1 MAQTNYLKDFIE
13 QINKISNKNIEK
25 HKNGGKFFETITLTL
40 KSYYDLVKKGYISA
54 NVKVNRPDVESLEKR
69 QGIMSTLLKDNSFGV
84 ITLYSGDII
93 LEDGSVVKT
102 SFVID
107 GGHRTRTILKFLD
120 DEFVTGDDTYY
131 LNDKGIKVWIK
142 GKKYSEIKK
151 DNPELIERLESQP
164 IVLTTYHNIS
174 VDEITQLFHD
184 LNSTS
189 DVNRQEKR
197 NSYDHN
203 VVSEFVRNT
212 ARFIIG
218 ENNTPHKL
226 FIDNFLELKDDR
238 LSYDLLV
245 TRIAYCVTQ
254 GDHGQVEIDISDDV
268 LDEFFK
274 DGSMTDNR
282 HWAKNTKA
290 FENIKND
297 TIEILDYLY
306 EMKKAWPIRDKRA
319 QSIAF
324 NWTTITALIRFLITI
339 VNRTRKQ
346 RQKIENIDYKV
357 LAKKI
362 HDRMHVIS
370 KDNTPDYWVKN
381 AKTERTKAEAFFGFL
396 AEFKNIEKIK
406 RSVEWLFED
415 FDNLEKPYTEYG
427 LDVRDYKRNFDGSD
441 IYERGKQVDFKCE
454 SCGKNTDAKYAKG
467 DHKIPWSWGIEAGA
481 ITEFNNLQY
490 YCDECNK
497 TQGDKKEL
505 RKEVNE
511 FVN

>member
-1 MAQTNYLKDFIE
+1 MAQTNYLKDLIE
-13 QINKISNKNIEK
+13 QLNKISNKNIEK
-25 HKNGGKFFETITLTL
+25 DKNSGKFFETITLTL

-69 QGIMSTLLKDNSFGV
+69 QGIMSTLLNDNSFGV

-93 LEDGSVVKT
+93 LEDGSFVKT

-218 ENNTPHKL
+218 ENNIPHKL

-254 GDHGQVEIDISDDV
+254 GNHGQVEIDISDDV

-274 DGSMTDNR
+274 EGSMTDNR

-290 FENIKND
+290 FDKVKGD
-297 TIEILDYLY
+297 VIEILDYLY

-324 NWTTITALIRFLITI
+324 NWTTITALIRFLIT
-339 VNRTRKQ
+339 VTNRTRKQ

-370 KDNTPDYWVKN
+370 RDNKPDYWVKN
-381 AKTERTKAEAFFGFL
+381 AKTEITKAEAFFGFL

-415 FDNLEKPYTEYG
+415 FDNLDKPYTEYG
-427 LDVRDYKRNFDGSD
+427 LDVRDYKRNFDGTD
-441 IYERGKQVDFKCE
+441 IYERGKQVDFICE
-454 SCGKNTDAKYAKG
+454 SCKKNINSKDARG
-467 DHKIPWSWGIEAGA
+467 DHKIPWSWGIEAGGV
-481 ITEFNNLQY
+481 TEFQNLQY
-490 YCDECNK
+490 YCEECNK
-497 TQGDKKEL
+497 TQSDKKEL
-505 RKEVNE
+505 REEVKAA
-511 FVN
+511 

>member
-1 MAQTNYLKDFIE
+1 MAQTNYLKDLIE
-13 QINKISNKNIEK
+13 QLNKISNKNIEK
-25 HKNGGKFFETITLTL
+25 DKNSGKFFETITLTL

-69 QGIMSTLLKDNSFGV
+69 QGIMSTLLNDNSFGV

-93 LEDGSVVKT
+93 LEDGSFVKT

-218 ENNTPHKL
+218 ENNIPHKL

-254 GDHGQVEIDISDDV
+254 GNHGQVEIDISDDV

-274 DGSMTDNR
+274 EGSMTDNR

-290 FENIKND
+290 FDKVKGD
-297 TIEILDYLY
+297 VIEILDYLY

-324 NWTTITALIRFLITI
+324 NWTTITALIRFLIT
-339 VNRTRKQ
+339 VTNRTRKQ

-370 KDNTPDYWVKN
+370 RDNKPDYWVKN

-415 FDNLEKPYTEYG
+415 FDNLDKPYTEYG
-427 LDVRDYKRNFDGSD
+427 LDVRDYKRNFDGTD
-441 IYERGKQVDFKCE
+441 IYERGKQVDFICE
-454 SCGKNTDAKYAKG
+454 SCKKNINSKDARG
-467 DHKIPWSWGIEAGA
+467 DHKIPWSWGIEAGGV
-481 ITEFNNLQY
+481 TEFQNLQY
-490 YCDECNK
+490 YCEECNK
-497 TQGDKKEL
+497 TQSDKKEL
-505 RKEVNE
+505 REEVKAA
-511 FVN
+511 

>member
-1 MAQTNYLKDFIE
+1 MAQTNYIKELIKQLY
-13 QINKISNKNIEK
+13 QISDKNIEK
-25 HKNGGKFFETITLTL
+25 HKNDVKFFETITLTL
-40 KSYYDLVKKGYISA
+40 KSYYDLVKNGYISA

-84 ITLYSGDII
+84 ITLYSGEII
-93 LEDGSVVKT
+93 LENGNVVKAA
-102 SFVID
+102 FVID

-120 DEFVTGDDTYY
+120 DEFVTGDDTYWI
-131 LNDKGIKVWIK
+131 NDKGVKNWIK

-164 IVLTTYHNIS
+164 IVLTTYYNIS

-203 VVSEFVRNT
+203 VVSEFIRNT
-212 ARFIIG
+212 ARFVIG
-218 ENNTPHKL
+218 ENNIPHKL
-226 FIDNFLELKDDR
+226 FVNDFLELKDDR

-245 TRIAYCVTQ
+245 TRIAYSVTQ
-254 GDHGQVEIDISDDV
+254 GDHGQVEIDTSDDV

-290 FENIKND
+290 FDKVKSDVIK
-297 TIEILDYLY
+297 ILDYLY
-306 EMKKAWPIRDKRA
+306 EMKKAWPIRDKKA
-319 QSIAF
+319 QSISF

-339 VNRTRKQ
+339 NNRTRKQ
-346 RQKIENIDYKV
+346 RHKIENIDYKI
-357 LAKKI
+357 LAKKL
-362 HDRMHVIS
+362 HDIMHVIS
-370 KDNTPDYWVKN
+370 NDNTTDYWIPSAKVEKTKSDTFFKYLAQFN
-381 AKTERTKAEAFFGFL
+381 IVAKTKKT
-396 AEFKNIEKIK
+396 I
-406 RSVEWLFED
+406 EWLFED
-415 FDNLEKPYTEYG
+415 FNKLDKPYTEYG
-427 LDVRDYKRNFDGSD
+427 LDVRDYKRSFDSGD
-441 IYERGKQVDFKCE
+441 IYERGKQVNFKCE
-454 SCGKNTDAKYAKG
+454 SCKENTDPKYAKG

-481 ITEFNNLQY
+481 VTEFHNLQY

-505 RKEVNE
+505 REEVKAA
-511 FVN
+511 

>member
-1 MAQTNYLKDFIE
+1 MAQTNYLKDLIE
-13 QINKISNKNIEK
+13 QLNKISNKNIEK
-25 HKNGGKFFETITLTL
+25 DKNSGKFFETITLTL

-69 QGIMSTLLKDNSFGV
+69 QGIMSTLLNDNSFGV

-93 LEDGSVVKT
+93 LEDGSFVKT

-107 GGHRTRTILKFLD
+107 GGHRTRTIQKFLD

-218 ENNTPHKL
+218 ENNIPHKL

-254 GDHGQVEIDISDDV
+254 GNHGQVEIDISDDV

-274 DGSMTDNR
+274 EGSMTDNR

-290 FENIKND
+290 FDKVKGD
-297 TIEILDYLY
+297 VIEILDYLY

-324 NWTTITALIRFLITI
+324 NWTTITALIRFLIT
-339 VNRTRKQ
+339 VTNRTRKQ

-370 KDNTPDYWVKN
+370 RDNKPDYWVKN

-415 FDNLEKPYTEYG
+415 FDNLDKPYTEYG
-427 LDVRDYKRNFDGSD
+427 LDVRDYKRNFDGTD
-441 IYERGKQVDFKCE
+441 IYERGKQVDFICE
-454 SCGKNTDAKYAKG
+454 SCKKNINSKDARG
-467 DHKIPWSWGIEAGA
+467 DHKIPWSWGIEAGGV
-481 ITEFNNLQY
+481 TEFQNLQY
-490 YCDECNK
+490 YCEECNK
-497 TQGDKKEL
+497 TQSDKKEL
-505 RKEVNE
+505 REEVKAA
-511 FVN
+511 

>member
-1 MAQTNYLKDFIE
+1 MAQINYLKDLIE
-13 QINKISNKNIEK
+13 QLKHISDNNSEKNKN
-25 HKNGGKFFETITLTL
+25 GVKFFETITLTL

-54 NVKVNRPDVESLEKR
+54 NAKVNRPDVESLEKR
-69 QGIMSTLLKDNSFGV
+69 EGIMSTLLKDNSFGV
-84 ITLYSGDII
+84 ITLYSGDLR
-93 LEDGSVVKT
+93 LEDGSVVRGA
-102 SFVID
+102 FVID

-212 ARFIIG
+212 ARFVIG
-218 ENNTPHKL
+218 ENNIPHKL
-226 FIDNFLELKDDR
+226 FQNNFLELKDDR

-254 GDHGQVEIDISDDV
+254 GDHGQVEIDTSDDV

-290 FENIKND
+290 FDKVKDD
-297 TIEILDYLY
+297 TIKILDYLY
-306 EMKKAWPIRDKRA
+306 EMKKAWPIRDKKA

-339 VNRTRKQ
+339 INRTRKQ
-346 RQKIENIDYKV
+346 RHKIYNIDYKI
-357 LAKKI
+357 LAKKL

-370 KDNTPDYWVKN
+370 NDNETDYWIPSAKVEKTKSDTFFKYLAQFNIVVKTQ
-381 AKTERTKAEAFFGFL
+381 KT
-396 AEFKNIEKIK
+396 I
-406 RSVEWLFED
+406 EWLFED
-415 FDNLEKPYTEYG
+415 FNKSDKPYTEYG
-427 LDVRDYKRNFDGSD
+427 LDVRDYKRVFDPKD
-441 IYERGKQVDFKCE
+441 IYEKGRQVDSKCE
-454 SCGKNTDAKYAKG
+454 SCKKNTDSKDAKG
-467 DHKIPWSWGIEAGA
+467 DHKIPHSWGIEAGGV
-481 ITEFNNLQY
+481 TEFHNLQY
-490 YCDECNK
+490 YCEECNK
-497 TQGDKKEL
+497 TQSDKKEL
-505 RKEVNE
+505 REEV
-511 FVN
+511 

>member
-1 MAQTNYLKDFIE
+1 MAQTNYLKDLIE
-13 QINKISNKNIEK
+13 QLNKISNKNIEK
-25 HKNGGKFFETITLTL
+25 DKNRGKFFETITLTL

-69 QGIMSTLLKDNSFGV
+69 QGIMSTLLNDNSFGV

-93 LEDGSVVKT
+93 LEDGSFVKT

-218 ENNTPHKL
+218 ENNIPHKL

-254 GDHGQVEIDISDDV
+254 GNHGQVEIDISDDV

-274 DGSMTDNR
+274 EGSMTDNR

-290 FENIKND
+290 FDKVKGD
-297 TIEILDYLY
+297 VIEILDYLY

-324 NWTTITALIRFLITI
+324 NWTTITALIRFLIT
-339 VNRTRKQ
+339 VTNRTRKQ

-370 KDNTPDYWVKN
+370 RDNKPDYWVKN

-415 FDNLEKPYTEYG
+415 FDNLDKPYTEYG
-427 LDVRDYKRNFDGSD
+427 LDVRDYKRNFDGTD
-441 IYERGKQVDFKCE
+441 IYERGKQVDFICE
-454 SCGKNTDAKYAKG
+454 SCKKNINSKDAKG
-467 DHKIPWSWGIEAGA
+467 DHKIPWSWGIEAGGV
-481 ITEFNNLQY
+481 TEFQNLQY
-490 YCDECNK
+490 YCEECNK

-505 RKEVNE
+505 REEVKAA
-511 FVN
+511 

>member
-1 MAQTNYLKDFIE
+1 MAQTNYLKDLIE
-13 QINKISNKNIEK
+13 QLNKISNKNIEK
-25 HKNGGKFFETITLTL
+25 DKNSGKFFETITLTL

-69 QGIMSTLLKDNSFGV
+69 QGIMSTLLNDNSFGV

-93 LEDGSVVKT
+93 LEDGSFVKT

-218 ENNTPHKL
+218 ENNIPHKL

-254 GDHGQVEIDISDDV
+254 GNHGQVEIDISDDV

-274 DGSMTDNR
+274 EGSMTDNR

-290 FENIKND
+290 FDKVKGD
-297 TIEILDYLY
+297 VIEILDYLY

-324 NWTTITALIRFLITI
+324 NWTTITALIRFLIT
-339 VNRTRKQ
+339 VTNRTRKQ

-370 KDNTPDYWVKN
+370 RDNKPDYWVKN

-415 FDNLEKPYTEYG
+415 FDNLDKPYTEYG
-427 LDVRDYKRNFDGSD
+427 LDVRDYKRNFDGTD
-441 IYERGKQVDFKCE
+441 IYERGKQVDFICE
-454 SCGKNTDAKYAKG
+454 SCKKNINSKDARG
-467 DHKIPWSWGIEAGA
+467 DHKIPWSWGIEAGGV
-481 ITEFNNLQY
+481 TEFQNLQY
-490 YCDECNK
+490 YCEECNK
-497 TQGDKKEL
+497 TQSDKKQL
-505 RKEVNE
+505 REEVKAA
-511 FVN
+511 

>member
-1 MAQTNYLKDFIE
+1 MAQVNYLKDLIDYLN
-13 QINKISNKNIEK
+13 QISDNNSEKNKN
-25 HKNGGKFFETITLTL
+25 GVKFFETITLTL

-54 NVKVNRPDVESLEKR
+54 NAKVNRPDVESLEKR

-84 ITLYSGDII
+84 ITLYSGDLK
-93 LEDGSVVKT
+93 LEDGSVVIGA
-102 SFVID
+102 FVID

-120 DEFVTGDDTYY
+120 DDFVTGDDTYWF
-131 LNDKGIKVWIK
+131 NDRGVKNWIK
-142 GKKYSEIKK
+142 GKTYSEIKK

-164 IVLTTYHNIS
+164 IVLTTYHNIT

-197 NSYDHN
+197 NSYDQN
-203 VVSEFVRNT
+203 VISEFVRNT
-212 ARFIIG
+212 ARIVLG
-218 ENNTPHKL
+218 ENNIPHKI
-226 FIDNFLELKDDR
+226 FKDDFLDLKDDR

-254 GDHGQVEIDISDDV
+254 GSHGQVEIDISDDM

-274 DGSMTDNR
+274 DGSITDNR
-282 HWAKNTKA
+282 HWARNTKA
-290 FENIKND
+290 FEKVKND
-297 TIEILDYLY
+297 TIKILDYLY
-306 EMKKAWPIRDKRA
+306 EMKKHWPIRDKKA
-319 QSIAF
+319 QSISF

-339 VNRTRKQ
+339 INKTRKQ
-346 RQKIENIDYKV
+346 RHKIENINYKI

-370 KDNTPDYWVKN
+370 KDNETNAWVKN

-415 FDNLEKPYTEYG
+415 FDKSDKPYKEYG
-427 LDVRDYKRNFDGSD
+427 LDVRDYKRVFDPKD
-441 IYERGKQVDFKCE
+441 IYERGKQVDNKCE
-454 SCGKNTDAKYAKG
+454 SCNKFTDPKDAVG
-467 DHKIPWSWGIEAGA
+467 DHKIPHSRGIEAGGV
-481 ITEFNNLQY
+481 TEFYNLQY
-490 YCDECNK
+490 YCVECNK
-497 TQGDKKEL
+497 TQSDKKEL
-505 RKEVNE
+505 REEVK
-511 FVN
+511 

>member
-1 MAQTNYLKDFIE
+1 MAQINYLKDLIE
-13 QINKISNKNIEK
+13 QLNHISDNNSEKNKN
-25 HKNGGKFFETITLTL
+25 GVKFFETITLTL
-40 KSYYDLVKKGYISA
+40 KSYYDLVKNGYISA
-54 NVKVNRPDVESLEKR
+54 NAKVNRPDVESLEKR

-84 ITLYSGDII
+84 ITLYSGDLR
-93 LEDGSVVKT
+93 LEDGSVVIGA
-102 SFVID
+102 FVID
-107 GGHRTRTILKFLD
+107 GGHRTRTIIKFLD
-120 DEFVTGDDTYY
+120 DEFVTGDDTYWI
-131 LNDKGIKVWIK
+131 NDRGVKNWIK

-164 IVLTTYHNIS
+164 IVLTTYHNIT

-212 ARFIIG
+212 ARFIID

-245 TRIAYCVTQ
+245 TRIAYCITQ
-254 GDHGQVEIDISDDV
+254 GDHGQVEIDTSDDV

-274 DGSMTDNR
+274 EGSMTDNR
-282 HWAKNTKA
+282 HWAKNSKA
-290 FENIKND
+290 FEKVKND
-297 TIEILDYLY
+297 TIKVLDYLY
-306 EMKKAWPIRDKRA
+306 EIKKVWPIRDKKA
-319 QSIAF
+319 QSVAF

-339 VNRTRKQ
+339 INRTRKQ
-346 RQKIENIDYKV
+346 RHKIYNIDYKI

-370 KDNTPDYWVKN
+370 KDNATDYWVKN

-415 FDNLEKPYTEYG
+415 FDKSDKPYREYG
-427 LDVRDYKRNFDGSD
+427 LDVRDYKRVFDSKD
-441 IYERGKQVDFKCE
+441 IYEKGKQVDFKCE
-454 SCGKNTDAKYAKG
+454 FCKKNTDPKDAKG
-467 DHKIPWSWGIEAGA
+467 DHKIPHSWGIEDGGV
-481 ITEFNNLQY
+481 TEFHNLQY

-497 TQGDKKEL
+497 TQSDKKEL
-505 RKEVNE
+505 REEVKAA
-511 FVN
+511 